1 MGRKNKDIVKRAR
14 KNSQTGQNQKE
25 KKKKKNKVIEEGFP
39 YIVFP
44 NMGYKKS
51 CKAKEPKEI
60 KKLY

>member
-1 MGRKNKDIVKRAR
+1 MPERILRQDRTKK
-14 KNSQTGQNQKE
+14 